1 MTDREV
7 RQWAERV
14 VELYAGRAKMTL
26 LEQGELERD
35 IAGRFRAELALGK
48 LVPEWIRA
56 ANDALDS
63 WERSHPQRGIRVAGF
78 SESGRQVFEKRR
90 G

>member
-14 VELYAGRAKMTL
+14 VELYASRVKMTL

-35 IAGRFRAELALGK
+35 LAQRFKEALQLGK
-48 LVPEWIRA
+48 
-56 ANDALDS
+56 
-63 WERSHPQRGIRVAGF
+63 RVAEWVDG
-78 SESGRQVFEKRR
+78 SGSRPPRR
-90 G
+90 HAWPTGARRVS

>member
-14 VELYAGRAKMTL
+14 VELYASRVKMTL

-35 IAGRFRAELALGK
+35 LAGRFREALQLGK
-48 LVPEWIRA
+48 GIADWVEAGNGGL
-56 ANDALDS
+56 DA
-63 WERSHPQRGIRVAGF
+63 WERSHPQRGCRIAGF
-78 SESGRQVFEKRR
+78 SESGRQVFEKRKA
-90 G
+90 

>member
-14 VELYAGRAKMTL
+14 VELYASRVKMTL

-35 IAGRFRAELALGK
+35 LAQRFKEALQLGK
-48 LVPEWIRA
+48 RVAEWVEA
-56 ANDALDS
+56 GNGGLEA
-63 WERSHPQRGIRVAGF
+63 WERSHPQRGARIAGF
-78 SESGRQVFEKRR
+78 SETGKQVFEKRR